1 MAFPVA
7 AVGKLFSGLR
17 ISHRIAYITVLS
29 VALYL
34 VAAAIGWVGLR
45 AASVSLESVYKDRAI
60 PMQDLAQIDAGIRED
75 GLNLLFAFEG
85 APGRPAAG
93 LMDDSITSLT
103 DAVRKN
109 NAQFADLWGKYLA
122 LAHGPDEKQLLDSF
136 AAKHQIWQSK
146 LKETLDAIEARKL
159 NNPEVLTSFLYSIRE
174 ERQAALDALKQL
186 MAYQAEAAQ
195 GEYRAAEE
203 RYRFSLFL
211 LGLFF
216 VIGGVFVGLPA
227 VLTLRHI
234 TRSLRQAGQA
244 AAAIAAG
251 DLTQKIA
258 SSGRDEIGELLTQ
271 LNAMQE
277 GLNQLVAAILTNVE
291 KLRHQAVDLSQAAGD
306 SAQAIEEQSLAA
318 SAMAEEVER
327 LSASIDRVGDNAR
340 EAHTVS
346 QDSSHQA
353 LEGGR
358 IIHQTAGEMEQVA
371 SAVNGAAGTIR
382 ELENFSGQISGIV
395 QVIHEI
401 AEQTNLLALN
411 AAIEA
416 ARAGEQGR
424 GFAVVADEVR
434 KLAERTGASTQEIG
448 AVIAKI
454 QVGTQGAV
462 KEMEAGVAQVGAG
475 VQLAN
480 RAGNSV
486 TAIRDSAERAAAVVA
501 DISTALT
508 EQTATARE
516 VSRRVETIARST
528 GENSVTVQKTAALAQ
543 QLDGLSQQLAGLAGR
558 FRIAR

>member
-1 MAFPVA
+1 MAQRFA
-7 AVGKLFSGLR
+7 ELGKILSSLR

-34 VAAAIGWVGLR
+34 VAATIGWVGLR
-45 AASVSLESVYKDRAI
+45 AASVSLKSVYEDRAI
-60 PMQDLAQIDAGIRED
+60 PMQDLAQIDAGMRED

-93 LMDDSITSLT
+93 LMDDSISTLT
-103 DAVRKN
+103 DAVRRNK
-109 NAQFADLWGKYLA
+109 AQFDALWAKYQA
-122 LAHGPDEKQLLDSF
+122 LPHSSEEKTLLDNF
-136 AAKHQIWQSK
+136 AAKHQVWQSK
-146 LKETLDAIEARKL
+146 LNETLAAIEARKL
-159 NNPEVLTSFLYSIRE
+159 NNPEVLASFLYSIRE
-174 ERQAALDALKQL
+174 ERQVALDALKQL

-195 GEYRAAEE
+195 GEYRTAEE

-211 LGLFF
+211 LVLFF
-216 VIGGVFVGLPA
+216 LVGGVFVGLPA
-227 VLTLRHI
+227 ILTLRHI
-234 TRSLRQAGQA
+234 TRSLREAGQA

-251 DLTQKIA
+251 DLTQAIV
-258 SSGRDEIGELLTQ
+258 SNSRDEIGELLLQ
-271 LNAMQE
+271 LGAMQH

-291 KLRHQAVDLSQAAGD
+291 QLRHQAVDLSQAASD
-306 SAQAIEEQSLAA
+306 SALAIEEQSQAA
-318 SAMAEEVER
+318 AAMAEEVER

-340 EAHTVS
+340 EAHAVS

-371 SAVNGAAGTIR
+371 SAVNGTASTIR

-401 AEQTNLLALN
+401 ADQTNLLALN

-434 KLAERTGASTQEIG
+434 KLAERTGSSTQEIG

-462 KEMEAGVAQVGAG
+462 REMEAGVAQVGAG

-480 RAGNSV
+480 QAGNSV

-501 DISTALT
+501 EISSALN
-508 EQTATARE
+508 EQTAAARE
-516 VSRRVETIARST
+516 VTKRVETIARTT
-528 GENSVTVQKTAALAQ
+528 GENSVTVQKTAGLAQ
-543 QLDGLSQQLAGLAGR
+543 QLDTLSQQLASLAGR